1 MKIHEYQAKELS
13 AQFGIPIPRGGVA
26 STPLEARK
34 LAEEMGG
41 SAIIKAQVHAGG
53 RGLAGGIKVAGS
65 PAEAE
70 EAASALLGSRLITRQ
85 TGPEGVPV
93 SKVLVE
99 EAVDIER
106 ELYLSIVI
114 DRSARGPVVIVSE
127 AGGME
132 IEEVAVETPEKVHKE
147 GVHPLVGLRSFQ
159 GRKLA
164 EALGLSGDLI
174 RPATEIMQSLYRLF
188 EERDCSLAEIN
199 PLVVTSDGKLLAL
212 DAKLDL
218 EDYALSRHPE
228 LADLRD
234 PEQEDPLEARAAS
247 HDISYVT
254 LDGEVGCL
262 VNGAG
267 LAMATMDVIRDSGWS
282 PANFLDVGGRADLE
296 RITQATDIILS
307 DPKVKQ
313 VLINVFGGILRC
325 DMVAQG
331 VMQAYQARGSR
342 LPLVVRMQG
351 TNVDDGK
358 RLLAGSGLPVAF
370 ADSLAD
376 AVKAVA
382 ATRSD
387 PS

>member
-1 MKIHEYQAKELS
+1 LKIHEYQAKELL
-13 AQFGIPIPRGGVA
+13 AQFGIPVPRGGVA
-26 STPLEARK
+26 STGVEARK

-41 SAIIKAQVHAGG
+41 RAVVKAQVHAGG
-53 RGLAGGIKVAGS
+53 RGLAGGIKAVGS
-65 PAEAE
+65 PTEAKE
-70 EAASALLGSRLITRQ
+70 VASALLGSQLVTRQ

-99 EAVDIER
+99 EVVDIER

-114 DRSARGPVVIVSE
+114 DRSARGPVIIASE

-132 IEEVAVETPEKVHKE
+132 IEEVAADTPEKIHPE
-147 GVHPLVGLRSFQ
+147 SVHPLVGLRSFQ

-174 RPATEIMQSLYRLF
+174 RPTIELLQSLYRLF
-188 EERDCSLAEIN
+188 EEKDCSLAEIN

-212 DAKLDL
+212 DAKLNL
-218 EDYALSRHPE
+218 EDYALPRHPE
-228 LADLRD
+228 LVELRD

-247 HDISYVT
+247 LGVSYVT
-254 LDGEVGCL
+254 LNGEVGCL

-267 LAMATMDVIRDSGWS
+267 LAMATMDVIRDAGWS

-296 RITQATDIILS
+296 RIIQATDIILS

-331 VMQAYQARGSR
+331 VMQAYQARSSR

-358 RLLAGSGLPVAF
+358 RLLADSGLPVTF

-382 ATRSD
+382 AGRGDHS
-387 PS
+387 

>member
-1 MKIHEYQAKELS
+1 MKIHEYQAKELM
-13 AQFGIPIPRGGVA
+13 AQFGIPVPRGGVA
-26 STPLEARK
+26 STPIEARK

-41 SAIIKAQVHAGG
+41 RAVVKAQVHAGG
-53 RGLAGGIKVAGS
+53 RGLAGGIRVVGS
-65 PAEAE
+65 PVEAG
-70 EAASALLGSRLITRQ
+70 EAAAALLGTRLVTRQ

-99 EAVDIER
+99 EAVGVER

-114 DRSARGPVVIVSE
+114 DRSARGPVVIASE

-132 IEEVAVETPEKVHKE
+132 IEEVAAETPEKIHRE
-147 GVHPLVGLRSFQ
+147 SVHPLVGLRSFQ

-164 EALGLSGDLI
+164 EVLGLSGDLI
-174 RPATEIMQSLYRLF
+174 RPAIELMQSLYRLF
-188 EERDCSLAEIN
+188 EEKDCSLAEIN
-199 PLVVTSDGKLLAL
+199 PLVVTLDGKLLAL
-212 DAKLDL
+212 DAKLNL
-218 EDYALSRHPE
+218 EDYALPRHPE
-228 LADLRD
+228 LVELRD
-234 PEQEDPLEARAAS
+234 PGQEDPLEARAAS

-267 LAMATMDVIRDSGWS
+267 LAMATMDVIRDAGWS
-282 PANFLDVGGRADLE
+282 PANFLDVGGRADME

-358 RLLAGSGLPVAF
+358 RLLAESGLPVTF

-382 ATRSD
+382 TGK
-387 PS
+387 